1 MPICV
6 LFTCYLVISF
16 YVWPYMYLVI
26 SFYVWHLSLL
36 MIDIVQVDYDRRKL
50 IAPNHTCTHM
60 LNFALR
66 VCSKDPLSMNL

>member
-1 MPICV
+1 
-6 LFTCYLVISF
+6 
-16 YVWPYMYLVI
+16 
-26 SFYVWHLSLL
+26 VWHFSLLL

-66 VCSKDPLSMNL
+66 VCSMGPLSMNLCIVNVLRVKTVFFFLNVV